1 MKKIFPVLAILLL
14 FSCKKSFEE
23 LNTDPNNPVTAD
35 VKLVLTA
42 AEDNI
47 LSEYSRIEESYDYMS
62 GTFIRAFAG
71 TYSFYDQ
78 WNEITNRESDWD
90 KLYNGLLD
98 AKDVI
103 KRGTEQELWH
113 HVAVAKILSAH
124 TLGYMTDIYG
134 DIPYSE
140 ALQGPLV
147 PAPRTDT
154 QQTIYVTIFTLLEES
169 IVDLER
175 TPVKPLGAEDF
186 VYGGNV
192 QKWKGL
198 AFLMLARY
206 HNHLSIKDPITSA
219 HAALIYVENGL
230 AAGFTSS
237 NLDFVYPYK
246 NSGRDNPWS
255 GFYSQNPWIL
265 ASYDFMN
272 LLETSNDPR
281 KENYWTKALTDG
293 AYRGKDNS
301 SPTSGNLI
309 QTYSRLGGYF
319 DKKDAP
325 MHLATY
331 AELRFIEAEAAFRS
345 SDLPRAADACNLGII
360 ASIDKVSAWYTGTV
374 TGNDLAQY
382 VQKIADYKQNNAQET
397 AQTITLEKIMTQKYI
412 AMFPMNVESWVDVRR
427 HNYQYPGYHRI
438 PHDDNDVPVAT
449 SFVWRGLYPQNEVS
463 TNPNIPQT
471 TLYQKLWW
479 NE

>member
-1 MKKIFPVLAILLL
+1 MKKLFPLLAILLL

-42 AEDNI
+42 SEDNI

-71 TYSFYDQ
+71 SYSFYDQ

-103 KRGTEQELWH
+103 NRGSEQELWH
-113 HVAVAKILSAH
+113 HVAVAKILTAH
-124 TLGYMTDIYG
+124 TLGYLTDIYG

-140 ALQGPLV
+140 ALQGPAV
-147 PAPRTDT
+147 PAPRTDA
-154 QQTIYVTIFTLLEES
+154 QQTIYHAIFTLLEES
-169 IVDLER
+169 IADLDR
-175 TPVKPLGAEDF
+175 TPVKALGAEDF
-186 VYGGNV
+186 VYNGNL
-192 QKWKGL
+192 QKWKGAAYL
-198 AFLMLARY
+198 LLARY
-206 HNHLSIKDPITSA
+206 HNHLSIKDPVGSA
-219 HAALIYVENGL
+219 NLALDAVDKGL
-230 AAGFTSS
+230 AAGFISS
-237 NLDFVYPYK
+237 DGDFVYPYK
-246 NSGRDNPWS
+246 NSGTDNPWS
-255 GFYSQNPWIL
+255 GFYAGAPWIL

-272 LLETSNDPR
+272 LLETTKDPR
-281 KENYWTKALTDG
+281 KENYWTKALIDG
-293 AYRGKDNS
+293 AYRGKENS

-319 DKKDAP
+319 DKKDSP

-331 AELRFIEAEAAFRS
+331 AEFRFIEAEAAFRS
-345 SDLPRAADACNLGII
+345 GDLPRAANACNLGII
-360 ASIDKVSAWYTGTV
+360 ASIDKVSPWYTGTLS
-374 TGNDLAQY
+374 GSDLTDY
-382 VQKIADYKQNNAQET
+382 LQKIADYKLNNAQET
-397 AQTITLEKIMTQKYI
+397 AQTITLEKIMVQKYI
-412 AMFPMNVESWVDVRR
+412 GIFPMNVENWVDVRR
-427 HNYQYPGYHRI
+427 HQYQFPGYQKI
-438 PHDDNDVPVAT
+438 PLGDDDVPVAS

-463 TNPNIPQT
+463 KNPNIPQT